1 MKNFQFRFVLAAI
14 CFASIL
20 LSVNSAFA
28 GPVRLN
34 EVVQTVNAKPGDA
47 NNGDFS
53 RLLLVNEYAIFNNAD
68 AGNGDDKTVA
78 PLADDDRVITT
89 TKTEIVE
96 EGPCD
101 CEDIV
106 VEKKKFPYWVL
117 GFAAIPL
124 IFLWHKDKKTPTP
137 TIPITTTPTPETPT
151 PTPKTPTPTPKT
163 PTPTPKT
170 PTPTKTPPPTM
181 TPTPPEPVPEP
192 MTLLLF
198 GTGLAGIGVAA
209 RKRFGKKKDTE
220 TSN

>member
-1 MKNFQFRFVLAAI
+1 MKNFQFRFVLAMI

-28 GPVRLN
+28 APVRLN
-34 EVVQTVNAKPGDA
+34 EVVQTVNAKPGNA
-47 NNGDFS
+47 NTGDFS
-53 RLLLVNEYAIFNNAD
+53 RLLLVNDYVLFNNED
-68 AGNGDDKTVA
+68 GDGDDNTVA

-89 TKTEIVE
+89 SKTEIVE

-101 CEDIV
+101 CEDPV
-106 VEKKKFPYWVL
+106 VEKKKFPYWIL

-124 IFLWHKDKKTPTP
+124 IFLWHHHDKTPTP
-137 TIPITTTPTPETPT
+137 TIPITTTPTPDTPT
-151 PTPKTPTPTPKT
+151 PTPMTPTPTPKT

-170 PTPTKTPPPTM
+170 PTPTKTPPTM

-220 TSN
+220 TEN

>member
-1 MKNFQFRFVLAAI
+1 MKNFQFRFVLAVI
-14 CFASIL
+14 CFASVL

-34 EVVQTVNAKPGDA
+34 QVVQTVNAEPGKA
-47 NNGDFS
+47 STGDFS
-53 RLLLVNEYAIFNNAD
+53 QLLLVNDYVLFKTD
-68 AGNGDDKTVA
+68 DGDNTVA
-78 PLADDDRVITT
+78 SLEDDDRVITT

-101 CEDIV
+101 CEDVV
-106 VEKKKFPYWVL
+106 VEKKRFPYWVL
-117 GFAAIPL
+117 GFAAVPL
-124 IFLWHKDKKTPTP
+124 IFLWHKDKKKTPTP
-137 TIPITTTPTPETPT
+137 TQTIPITTTPTPETPT

-170 PTPTKTPPPTM
+170 PTPTKTPPATV

-209 RKRFGKKKDTE
+209 RKRFGKKKNTE
-220 TSN
+220 TEN

>member
-20 LSVNSAFA
+20 ISVNSAFA

-53 RLLLVNEYAIFNNAD
+53 RLLLVNEYALFNAD
-68 AGNGDDKTVA
+68 TGDGDDTTVA
-78 PLADDDRVITT
+78 PIADDDRVITT

-106 VEKKKFPYWVL
+106 VEKK
-117 GFAAIPL
+117 
-124 IFLWHKDKKTPTP
+124 
-137 TIPITTTPTPETPT
+137 
-151 PTPKTPTPTPKT
+151 
-163 PTPTPKT
+163 
-170 PTPTKTPPPTM
+170 
-181 TPTPPEPVPEP
+181 
-192 MTLLLF
+192 
-198 GTGLAGIGVAA
+198 
-209 RKRFGKKKDTE
+209 
-220 TSN
+220 